1 MQPTA
6 ETETVPPATAGLV
19 SLFRPSSADTRRSKT
34 GVSTGI
40 LRFLKMIPL
49 LTSGCKMAALLG
61 RPNKALSS
69 GRRGGG
75 AATITLF
82 GYRRGRVSLAMQE
95 DPKSAPV
102 LLLELPILTSSLHRE
117 MASGLV
123 KIALESEAGSG
134 GGGTGGSGEEPEQS
148 QRRRRLVDECVWAVY
163 CNGRKAGFSTRKK
176 QASEEERQVMRLLR
190 GVSMGAGVLPA
201 AEKEAA
207 APAEGELTYMR
218 ARFERVVGSRD
229 SEALYMINPD
239 GTGVPELSIFL
250 IRLNN

>member
-1 MQPTA
+1 MLKQKIPPPPVES
-6 ETETVPPATAGLV
+6 ETPPATEGPF
-19 SLFRPSSADTRRSKT
+19 SLFRPSSAIPRRSKT
-34 GVSTGI
+34 GGSTGI
-40 LRFLKMIPL
+40 LRLLKMIPL
-49 LTSGCKMAALLG
+49 LTTGCKMAALLG

-69 GRRGGG
+69 GRSG
-75 AATITLF
+75 AAAIITLF

-123 KIALESEAGSG
+123 KIALESEG
-134 GGGTGGSGEEPEQS
+134 GGGGGEAAEQS
-148 QRRRRLVDECVWAVY
+148 RSRLRLVDECVWAVY

-176 QASEEERQVMRLLR
+176 QESEEERQMMRLLR

-201 AEKEAA
+201 AEEAA

-218 ARFERVVGSRD
+218 ARFERVVGSKD

-239 GTGVPELSIFL
+239 GTGAPELSIFL
-250 IRLNN
+250 VRLNN

>member
-1 MQPTA
+1 MLKQTMPPAA
-6 ETETVPPATAGLV
+6 ETETVRPATAGPV

-34 GVSTGI
+34 SVSTGI
-40 LRFLKMIPL
+40 LRFMKMIPL

-82 GYRRGRVSLAMQE
+82 GYRRGRVSLAMQD

-123 KIALESEAGSG
+123 KIALESEAGCG
-134 GGGTGGSGEEPEQS
+134 GGGEEPEQS
-148 QRRRRLVDECVWAVY
+148 RRRRRLVDECVWAVY

-176 QASEEERQVMRLLR
+176 QASDEERQVMRLLR